1 MVNLSDNRPIGVF
14 DSGLGGLTVV
24 REMQKAMPNES
35 IVYFGDTGRVPY
47 GTKSRDTI
55 KLYARQDIEF
65 LMQNNVKAIVAACG
79 TVSSVALPELEG
91 LPVPIEGVVVPSAI
105 AAVKKTKN
113 GKIGVIGTSATIN
126 SGAYRSEITRLMPDA
141 QIFEKACPLF
151 VPIVE
156 SGWIERDN
164 EVAILTVKKY
174 LSSLKDEGVDVLIL
188 GCTHFPLLSDII
200 GDFMGQGVELID
212 TGYEAAHY
220 VLSMLKEKGIESESE
235 QGEHR
240 YFVSDR
246 VDDFSSMA
254 AILLGRD
261 ISDETQKACVDAL

>member
-1 MVNLSDNRPIGVF
+1 MSDNRPIGVF
-14 DSGLGGLTVV
+14 DSGLGGLSVV

-55 KLYARQDIEF
+55 ELYTRQDIEF
-65 LMQNNVKAIVAACG
+65 LLKNNVKAIVAACG
-79 TVSSVALPELEG
+79 TVSSVALPKLG
-91 LPVPIEGVVVPSAI
+91 NLPVPIEGVVVPSAI
-105 AAVKKTKN
+105 SAVRKTKN

-126 SGAYRSEITRLMPDA
+126 SGAYRSEIKKLMPDA

-156 SGWIERDN
+156 SGWIERDD
-164 EVAILTVKKY
+164 EIAILTVKRY

-200 GDFMGQGVELID
+200 GDFMGEDVALID

-220 VLSMLKEKGIESESE
+220 VLSMLKEKGIESNNEKGSY
-235 QGEHR
+235 Q

-254 AILLGRD
+254 AILLGKD
-261 ISDETQKACVDAL
+261 ISDETHKACVDML

>member
-1 MVNLSDNRPIGVF
+1 MSDNRPIGVF

-24 REMQKAMPNES
+24 REMQKAMPDES

-55 KLYARQDIEF
+55 KLYTKQDIEF
-65 LMQNNVKAIVAACG
+65 LMRNNVKAIVAACG
-79 TVSSVALPELEG
+79 TVSSVALPDLG
-91 LPVPIEGVVVPSAI
+91 DLPVPIAGVVVPSAI

-126 SGAYRSEITRLMPDA
+126 SGAYRNEIKKLMPEA

-156 SGWIERDN
+156 SGWIERNN
-164 EVAILTVKKY
+164 EVAVLTTKKY
-174 LSSLKDEGVDVLIL
+174 LSSLKDEGIDVLIL

-200 GDFMGQGVELID
+200 GDFMGEDVVLID

-220 VLSMLKEKGIESESE
+220 VFSMLKEKGIESDDKKGSY
-235 QGEHR
+235 Q

-254 AILLGRD
+254 AILLGKD
-261 ISDETQKACVDAL
+261 ISDETHKACVDKE

>member
-1 MVNLSDNRPIGVF
+1 MDNRPIGVF

-24 REMQKAMPNES
+24 REMQKAMPDES

-55 KLYARQDIEF
+55 KLYAKQDIEF
-65 LMQNNVKAIVAACG
+65 LLKNNVKAIVAACG
-79 TVSSVALPELEG
+79 TVSSDALPEITA

-105 AAVKKTKN
+105 AAVRKTRN

-126 SGAYRSEITRLMPDA
+126 SGAYRSEIKARMPEA
-141 QIFEKACPLF
+141 EIFETACPLF

-156 SGWIERDN
+156 AGWINPDDEI
-164 EVAILTVKKY
+164 AILTAKRY
-174 LSSLKDEGVDVLIL
+174 LAPLKEKGVDTLIL

-200 GDFMGQGVELID
+200 GDVMGEGVTLID

-220 VLSMLKEKGIESESE
+220 VLDMLDKKGLKSDGTQSKN
-235 QGEHR
+235 QF
-240 YFVSDR
+240 FVSDR

-254 AILLGRD
+254 SILLGKD
-261 ISDETQKACVDAL
+261 ISDALRKASVDTL

>member
-1 MVNLSDNRPIGVF
+1 MSDNRPIGVF

-55 KLYARQDIEF
+55 KLYTKQDIEF
-65 LMQNNVKAIVAACG
+65 LLKNDVKAIVAACG
-79 TVSSVALPELEG
+79 TVSSVALPELPA
-91 LPVPIEGVVVPSAI
+91 LPVPVEGVVVPSAI

-113 GKIGVIGTSATIN
+113 GRIGVIGTSATIN

-164 EVAILTVKKY
+164 EIAVLTAKKY
-174 LSSLKDEGVDVLIL
+174 LSSLKDEGIDVLIL

-200 GDFMGQGVELID
+200 GDFMGNSVELID

-220 VLSMLKEKGIESESE
+220 VLSMLAENGIESNNEKGSY
-235 QGEHR
+235 Q

-254 AILLGRD
+254 AILLGKD
-261 ISDETQKACVDAL
+261 ISDETHKACVDSQSV

>member
-1 MVNLSDNRPIGVF
+1 MSDNRPIGVF

-24 REMQKAMPNES
+24 REMQKTMPNES

-55 KLYARQDIEF
+55 KMYTNQDIEF
-65 LMQNNVKAIVAACG
+65 LLRNGVKAIVAACG
-79 TVSSVALPELEG
+79 TVSSVALPELEA
-91 LPVPIEGVVVPSAI
+91 LPVPIAGVVVPSAI
-105 AAVKKTKN
+105 TAVKKTRN
-113 GKIGVIGTSATIN
+113 GKIGVLGTSATIN
-126 SGAYRSEITRLMPDA
+126 SGAYRKEIQKLMPEA

-164 EVAILTVKKY
+164 EIAILTVKKY
-174 LSSLKDEGVDVLIL
+174 LSALKDEGVDVLIL

-200 GDFMGQGVELID
+200 GDFMGEDVVLID

-220 VLSMLKEKGIESESE
+220 VLSMLEEKGIKSDS
-235 QGEHR
+235 QSGSYQ

-254 AILLGRD
+254 AILLGKD
-261 ISDETQKACVDAL
+261 ISGETHKACVDML

>member
-1 MVNLSDNRPIGVF
+1 MSDNRPIGVF

-55 KLYARQDIEF
+55 KLYAKQDIEF
-65 LMQNNVKAIVAACG
+65 LLRSNVKAIVAACG
-79 TVSSVALPELEG
+79 TVSAVALPEIEA

-105 AAVKKTKN
+105 TAVKKTRN
-113 GKIGVIGTSATIN
+113 GKIGVIGTSATIK
-126 SGAYRSEITRLMPDA
+126 SGAYRNEIKARMPEA
-141 QIFEKACPLF
+141 EIFEAACPLF

-156 SGWIERDN
+156 AGWIERDN
-164 EVAILTVKKY
+164 EIAILTARKY
-174 LSSLKDEGVDVLIL
+174 LTPLKEQGIDTLIL

-200 GDFMGQGVELID
+200 GDVMGEGVTLID

-220 VLSMLKEKGIESESE
+220 VLHMLEEKGIRSSDE
-235 QGEHR
+235 QGR
-240 YFVSDR
+240 NQYFVSDR
-246 VDDFSSMA
+246 VDAFSSLA
-254 AILLGRD
+254 SSLLGKD
-261 ISDETQKACVDAL
+261 ISGDLRKVSVDTL

>member
-1 MVNLSDNRPIGVF
+1 MSDNRPIGVF

-24 REMQKAMPNES
+24 REMQKAMPDES

-55 KLYARQDIEF
+55 KLYTKQDIEF
-65 LMQNNVKAIVAACG
+65 LMRNNVKAIVAACG
-79 TVSSVALPELEG
+79 TVSSVALPDLG
-91 LPVPIEGVVVPSAI
+91 DLPVPIAGVVVPSAI

-126 SGAYRSEITRLMPDA
+126 SGAYRSEIKKIMPDA

-151 VPIVE
+151 VPLVE
-156 SGWIERDN
+156 SGWISRDD
-164 EVAILTVKKY
+164 EISVLTVKKY
-174 LSSLKDEGVDVLIL
+174 LSSLKDEGIDVLIL

-200 GDFMGQGVELID
+200 GDFMGEGVVLID

-220 VLSMLKEKGIESESE
+220 VFSMLKEKGIESNGKEGSY
-235 QGEHR
+235 Q

-254 AILLGRD
+254 AILLGKD
-261 ISDETQKACVDAL
+261 ISDETHKVCVDSL

>member
-1 MVNLSDNRPIGVF
+1 MSDNRPIGVF
-14 DSGLGGLTVV
+14 DSGLGGLSVV
-24 REMQKAMPNES
+24 REMQKIMPNES

-55 KLYARQDIEF
+55 KMYTKQDIEF
-65 LMQNNVKAIVAACG
+65 LMRNDVKAIVAACG
-79 TVSSVALPELEG
+79 TVSSVALPELDT

-105 AAVKKTKN
+105 TAVKRTRN

-126 SGAYRSEITRLMPDA
+126 SGAYRTEIKKLMPDA

-156 SGWIERDN
+156 SGWIERGN
-164 EVAILTVKKY
+164 EIATLTVKKY
-174 LSSLKDEGVDVLIL
+174 LSSLRDDGVDVLIL

-200 GDFMGQGVELID
+200 GDFMGDNVTLID

-220 VLSMLKEKGIESESE
+220 VLSMLMEKGITSDKETGDY
-235 QGEHR
+235 Q
-240 YFVSDR
+240 YYVSDR

-254 AILLGRD
+254 AILLGKD
-261 ISDETQKACVDAL
+261 ISDETHKACVDML